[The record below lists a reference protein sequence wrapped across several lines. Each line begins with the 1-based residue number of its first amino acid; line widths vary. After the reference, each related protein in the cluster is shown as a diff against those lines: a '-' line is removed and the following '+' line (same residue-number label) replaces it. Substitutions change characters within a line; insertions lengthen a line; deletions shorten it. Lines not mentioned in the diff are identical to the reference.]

1 MTTLEKENFLQ
12 YRNQFYEFIKAT
24 SPISET
30 SWAKVCDVMR
40 FYKVEKGTRL
50 LDYMRVERAV
60 RFLGKGI
67 IKCEDHFNGKSF
79 VYDFRVAPIILCE
92 TVSFFNS
99 SPSRITLEAV
109 TACEFIELPSD
120 PFIPLIFS
128 NLDLAKFATTGV
140 ANYLGMTHYKAALL
154 RTMSADK
161 RYKQFLR
168 ELPAVAKYCELK
180 DISSYLNITPQSLSR
195 IRKTIHWEEDEK
207 ELEALSNEL
216 EVVYKNYSVSSFEI

>member
-1 MTTLEKENFLQ
+1 MTTLEKENFLRYQ
-12 YRNQFYEFIKAT
+12 EQFHEFIKAT
-24 SPISET
+24 SPISDAT
-30 SWAKVCDVMR
+30 WANVCDLMR
-40 FYKVEKGTRL
+40 FYKVDKGTRL
-50 LDYMRVERAV
+50 LDYMRVEKAV

-67 IKCEDHFNGKSF
+67 VKCEDHFNGKSF
-79 VYDFRVAPIILCE
+79 VYDFRVAPIILSE

-109 TACEFIELPSD
+109 TACEFIELPSES
-120 PFIPLIFS
+120 FLPLIFS

-154 RTMSADK
+154 RTMCADK

-168 ELPAVAKYCELK
+168 EFPAVAKYCELK
-180 DISSYLNITPQSLSR
+180 DISSYLHVTPQSLSR
-195 IRKTIHWEEDEK
+195 IRKTIQWEDDEK

-216 EVVYKNYSVSSFEI
+216 EVVYKNYSATTFEI